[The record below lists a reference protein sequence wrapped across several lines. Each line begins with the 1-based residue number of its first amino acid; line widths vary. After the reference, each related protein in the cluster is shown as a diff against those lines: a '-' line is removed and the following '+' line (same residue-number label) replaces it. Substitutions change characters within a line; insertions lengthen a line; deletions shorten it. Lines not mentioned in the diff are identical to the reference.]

1 MTEKQCWAAKY
12 GFKTGKEYVDYMTE
26 YGLWGGDEYI
36 KSKGT
41 WDKRLV
47 KEVSG

>member
-1 MTEKQCWAAKY
+1 MSETYDGVSKH
-12 GFKTGKEYVDYMTE
+12 GFKTMKEYVDYMTKHS
-26 YGLWGGDEYI
+26 LWGGDEYI

-47 KEVSG
+47 KEAEE

>member
-1 MTEKQCWAAKY
+1 MSEKGCWAEKY
-12 GFKTGKEYVDYMTE
+12 GFKSAKEYVDYMTE
-26 YGLWGGDEYI
+26 NGLWGGDEYI

-47 KEVSG
+47 KAAEV